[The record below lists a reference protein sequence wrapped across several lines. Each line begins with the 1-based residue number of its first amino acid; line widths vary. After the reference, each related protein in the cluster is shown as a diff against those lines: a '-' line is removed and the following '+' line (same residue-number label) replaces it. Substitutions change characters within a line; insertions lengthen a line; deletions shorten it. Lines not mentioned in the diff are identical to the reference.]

1 MTQFTNIPD
10 PEKFK
15 HGAEKLR
22 EACLLLDSLNLIL
35 DDAISQIETENHRHP
50 LYVQKLQRAKSLVDS
65 CPKS

>member
-15 HGAEKLR
+15 QAAEKLR

-35 DDAISQIETENHRHP
+35 DDAISQIEMEHHHHP
-50 LYVQKLQRAKSLVDS
+50 LYVKKLQRAKSLVNS
-65 CPKS
+65 CLK